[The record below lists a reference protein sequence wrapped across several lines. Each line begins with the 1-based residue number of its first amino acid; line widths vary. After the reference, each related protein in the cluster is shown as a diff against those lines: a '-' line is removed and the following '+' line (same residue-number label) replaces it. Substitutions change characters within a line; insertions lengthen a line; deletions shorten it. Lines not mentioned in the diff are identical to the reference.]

1 MQPDE
6 QVISYTV
13 DFSMS
18 FVYAIVGVFNVDH
31 KVISNRSLNLG
42 SAGFDMLMEEKPSWS
57 PKKPKDN
64 FYMEDLVI
72 VINMLEAQQE

>member
-13 DFSMS
+13 DYSMS
-18 FVYAIVGVFNVDH
+18 FVYAIVGVFNEDH

-42 SAGFDMLMEEKPSWS
+42 SDGFDMLMEEKPSWS

-64 FYMEDLVI
+64 FYMEDLI
-72 VINMLEAQQE
+72 AVINILDTEQ

>member
-13 DFSMS
+13 DYSMS
-18 FVYAIVGVFNVDH
+18 FVYAIVGVFNEDH
-31 KVISNRSLNLG
+31 KVTSNRGLNLG
-42 SAGFDMLMEEKPSWS
+42 SEGFAMLMEEKPSWS

-64 FYMEDLVI
+64 FYMEDLI
-72 VINMLEAQQE
+72 AVINILGTEQ